1 MSYVPRLKAKY
12 KDEIIAELME
22 QFKYKSIM
30 QVPRL
35 VKICINQGVG
45 AAVSDKKLVDTAI
58 DEMSN
63 IAGQRAV
70 ATKSKRRFR
79 ISN

>member
-12 KDEIIAELME
+12 KDEIISELME

-70 ATKSKRRFR
+70 NKTK
-79 ISN
+79 

>member
-45 AAVSDKKLVDTAI
+45 AAVSDKK
-58 DEMSN
+58 
-63 IAGQRAV
+63 
-70 ATKSKRRFR
+70 
-79 ISN
+79 